1 MSGMKTIAEN
11 ANDFADLPIWAI
23 GLSFDSKT
31 RHLTGAVQE
40 RLG

>member
-1 MSGMKTIAEN
+1 MKTIAEN

-23 GLSFDSKT
+23 GLNFDSKT
-31 RHLTGAVQE
+31 RHLTGAVHE